1 MVARATIVK
10 FLVAFAALVVLAFPH
25 DARAHGGHDHAPLV
39 LKSAAPVHA
48 PASIVKPL
56 TNSDAVRAITAQ
68 TDDVDLDAVTVSS
81 RSDDTH
87 DCAERGCDNPFQY
100 GSVGTALA
108 ASYPP
113 ALTDHA
119 QNALVTAHIDA
130 PASILSVYDG
140 PPPKVLA

>member
-10 FLVAFAALVVLAFPH
+10 FLVAFAALVVLAFPN

-39 LKSAAPVHA
+39 LKSSAPVHA
-48 PASIVKPL
+48 PASIVKRL
-56 TNSDAVRAITAQ
+56 MNTDALIAITAE
-68 TDDVDLDAVTVSS
+68 VDEIYAVSVSA
-81 RSDDTH
+81 RADDTH

-108 ASYPP
+108 ASYPLV
-113 ALTDHA
+113 LTDHA
-119 QNALVTAHIDA
+119 QSALVTAHIDA
-130 PASILSVYDG
+130 PAGILSVYDG